1 MLNKRHNKAEYKE
14 LNMKKIVPI
23 LSCLMVM
30 LLAGCQNTNGEEF
43 DPEKAALARMRL
55 GLGYL
60 AKADESEDNVKAAH
74 YNLKLAAQYSP
85 NNPQVMLAMAMFD
98 QHVGEYNEAE
108 MIYKRITLMQPGN
121 GLYHVHYGS
130 FLCGR
135 NRYQEAKQQ
144 FQQGLDFDRHSW
156 KADVYEQYGYC
167 AIQNGDK
174 KTADSMFQ
182 QLFKYDASRRDS
194 VIKTAELYRTKGD
207 AKVANYL
214 FSVTKK

>member
-1 MLNKRHNKAEYKE
+1 
-14 LNMKKIVPI
+14 MKKLLVITSYFLMIV
-23 LSCLMVM
+23 
-30 LLAGCQNTNGEEF
+30 LAGCQMKNNNEF

-60 AKADESEDNVKAAH
+60 AKANESEENIKVAH

-121 GLYHVHYGS
+121 GLYHIHYGS

-135 NRYQEAKQQ
+135 DRYQEAKKQ
-144 FQQGLDFDRHSW
+144 FEQSIEFDRHRW
-156 KADVYEQYGYC
+156 KADAYEQYGYC
-167 AIQNGDK
+167 AIQNNDK
-174 KTADSMFQ
+174 RTADLMFK
-182 QLFKYDASRRDS
+182 QLFQYDVNRRNN
-194 VIKTAELYRTKGD
+194 VIKTAELYKNKGD
-207 AKVANYL
+207 KKIANYL
-214 FSVTKK
+214 FSVTNK

>member
-1 MLNKRHNKAEYKE
+1 MQKSLIISSCF
-14 LNMKKIVPI
+14 LMVI
-23 LSCLMVM
+23 LS
-30 LLAGCQNTNGEEF
+30 GCQMKNSNEF

-60 AKADESEDNVKAAH
+60 AKANGSAENIKAAH

-108 MIYKRITLMQPGN
+108 IIYKRITQMQPGN

-135 NRYQEAKQQ
+135 DRYQEAKQQ
-144 FQQGLDFDRHSW
+144 FQQSLDLDRHRW
-156 KADVYEQYGYC
+156 KADAYEQYGYC
-167 AIQNGDK
+167 AIQNKDK
-174 KTADSMFQ
+174 KTADLMFNL
-182 QLFKYDASRRDS
+182 LFQYDANRRDS
-194 VIKTAELYRTKGD
+194 VKQTAELYQSKGD
-207 AKVANYL
+207 IKVANYL

>member
-1 MLNKRHNKAEYKE
+1 
-14 LNMKKIVPI
+14 MKKLLIISSYFLMIV
-23 LSCLMVM
+23 
-30 LLAGCQNTNGEEF
+30 LAGCQMKTNNEF

-60 AKADESEDNVKAAH
+60 AKANESEENIKVAH

-108 MIYKRITLMQPGN
+108 MIYKRITLIQPSN

-135 NRYQEAKQQ
+135 DRYQEAKKQ
-144 FQQGLDFDRHSW
+144 FEQSIEFDRHRW
-156 KADVYEQYGYC
+156 KADAYEQYGYC
-167 AIQNGDK
+167 AIQNNDK
-174 KTADSMFQ
+174 KTADLMFK
-182 QLFKYDASRRDS
+182 QLFQYDANRRDN
-194 VIKTAELYRTKGD
+194 VIKTAELYKNKGD
-207 AKVANYL
+207 KKIANYL
-214 FSVTKK
+214 FSVTNK